1 MKTTRITKETVVGVL
16 YGGLSNE
23 REVSLRS
30 GKNCYNALLRLGYK
44 NTVLIDVSENLTDDL
59 KEQAVEVA
67 FLCLHGKY
75 GEDGTVQGLLE
86 LMKIPYTGSGVLS
99 SALAM
104 NKPLTKRVLTAQGLP
119 FPKSFVI
126 EEHESDTFEEFVK
139 TLPPPPVMVKPLNEG
154 SSVGVFKIEDASE
167 LSACVKNTLR
177 EFGGAIVEGFVS
189 GQEITIGVLEEG
201 SGASAKGAG
210 SLSNGAAN
218 GTAVLAQAGTTLVA
232 LPILE
237 LRPKSKAG
245 FYDYEAKYTAGMT
258 DFILPAELNETRTRE
273 AQELAKKTFRALNC
287 SGYARVDMIAGHDGK
302 LYILEVNTLPGMT
315 DTSDLPAMA
324 EVAGISY
331 DQLVERILQSSGLD
345 K

>member
-1 MKTTRITKETVVGVL
+1 MKIAPKMTKETVVGVL

-44 NTVLIDVSENLTDDL
+44 NTVLIDVSENLTEDL
-59 KEQAVEVA
+59 KEKAVEIA

-86 LMKIPYTGSGVLS
+86 LMKLPYTGSGVLS
-99 SALAM
+99 SALAL
-104 NKPLTKRVLTAQGLP
+104 NKPLTKRVLSAQGLP
-119 FPKSFVI
+119 FPTSYVI
-126 EEHESDTFEEFVK
+126 EEHESDNFEQFIK
-139 TLPPPPVMVKPLNEG
+139 TLPAPPVMVKPLNEG
-154 SSVGVFKIEDASE
+154 SSVGVFKIEEVSE
-167 LSACVKNTLR
+167 LAGCVKATLR

-189 GQEITIGVLEEG
+189 GQEITIGILEE
-201 SGASAKGAG
+201 SHVSASARSG
-210 SLSNGAAN
+210 SHSHSNGSAILAHT
-218 GTAVLAQAGTTLVA
+218 GTQLIA

-245 FYDYEAKYTAGMT
+245 FCDYEAKYTKGMIE
-258 DFILPAELNETRTRE
+258 FVLPAEISEARTAE

-331 DQLVERILQSSGLD
+331 DQLVERILLSAGLD

>member
-1 MKTTRITKETVVGVL
+1 VKIAPKMTKETVVGVL

-44 NTVLIDVSENLTDDL
+44 NTVLIDVSENLTEDL
-59 KEQAVEVA
+59 KENAVEIA

-86 LMKIPYTGSGVLS
+86 LMKLPYTGSGVLS

-119 FPKSFVI
+119 FPTSYVI
-126 EEHESDTFEEFVK
+126 EEHESDNFDQFIK
-139 TLPPPPVMVKPLNEG
+139 TLPAPPVMVKPLNEG

-167 LSACVKNTLR
+167 LAGCVKDTLR

-189 GQEITIGVLEEG
+189 GQEITIGVLEE
-201 SGASAKGAG
+201 SHVSASAGIG
-210 SLSNGAAN
+210 GHSHSNGAAVMAHT
-218 GTAVLAQAGTTLVA
+218 GTQLIA

-258 DFILPAELNETRTRE
+258 EFVLPAELSEARTAE
-273 AQELAKKTFRALNC
+273 AQELAKRTFRALNC

-331 DQLVERILQSSGLD
+331 DQLVERILFSAGLD

>member
-1 MKTTRITKETVVGVL
+1 MKTAPKITKQTVVGVL
-16 YGGLSNE
+16 YGGMSNE

-30 GKNCYNALLRLGYK
+30 GKNCYNALLRLGYE
-44 NTVLIDVSENLTDDL
+44 NTVLIDVGENLTTDL
-59 KEQAVEVA
+59 REHGVEIA

-86 LMKIPYTGSGVLS
+86 LMKVPYTGSGVLS

-104 NKPLTKRVLTAQGLP
+104 NKPLTKRVLSAQGLP

-126 EEHESDTFEEFVK
+126 EDHESDNFEQFVK
-139 TLPPPPVMVKPLNEG
+139 TLPAPPVMVKPLNEG
-154 SSVGVFKIEDASE
+154 SSVGVFKIEEKSE
-167 LSACVKNTLR
+167 LSDCVKQVLR
-177 EFGGAIVEGFVS
+177 EYGGAIVEGFVA
-189 GQEITIGVLEEG
+189 GQEITIGVLEESHG
-201 SGASAKGAG
+201 TAGGAPSHGH
-210 SLSNGAAN
+210 AN
-218 GTAVLAQAGTTLVA
+218 GTAVLAQSGTQLVA

-258 DFILPAELNETRTRE
+258 EFVLPAELSEGRTKE

-287 SGYARVDMIAGHDGK
+287 SGYARVDMIAGHDGQ

-331 DQLVERILQSSGLD
+331 DQLVDRILLSAGLD

>member
-1 MKTTRITKETVVGVL
+1 MKIAPKMTKETVVGVL

-59 KEQAVEVA
+59 KENAVEIA

-86 LMKIPYTGSGVLS
+86 LMKLPYTGSGVLS

-119 FPKSFVI
+119 FPSSYVI
-126 EEHESDTFEEFVK
+126 EEHESETFDQFIK
-139 TLPPPPVMVKPLNEG
+139 TLPAPPVMVKPLNEG
-154 SSVGVFKIEDASE
+154 SSVGVFKIEDVSE
-167 LSACVKNTLR
+167 LATCVKNTLR

-189 GQEITIGVLEEG
+189 GQEITIGVLEE
-201 SGASAKGAG
+201 SHATAG
-210 SLSNGAAN
+210 SSGGGHHSNGS
-218 GTAVLAQAGTTLVA
+218 AVMAHAGTQLVA

-258 DFILPAELNETRTRE
+258 DFVLPAELSEARTIE

-331 DQLVERILQSSGLD
+331 DQLVERILQSAGTD

>member
-1 MKTTRITKETVVGVL
+1 VKTTRITKDTVVGVL

-86 LMKIPYTGSGVLS
+86 LMKLPYTGSGVLS

-126 EEHESDTFEEFVK
+126 EEHESDTFDQFVK
-139 TLPPPPVMVKPLNEG
+139 TLPAPPVMVKPLNEG

-167 LSACVKNTLR
+167 LSNCVKTTLR

-201 SGASAKGAG
+201 AESAAKSSGGGAV
-210 SLSNGAAN
+210 N
-218 GTAVLAQAGTTLVA
+218 GTAVLAHSGTTLVA

-258 DFILPAELNETRTRE
+258 DFILPAELNETRTLE

-331 DQLVERILQSSGLD
+331 DQLVERILQSAGLD